1 MHPEVRLNPL
11 PWRCLQSGMTF
22 FSPRPTHCTPTQ
34 PPQHTP
40 LGVRSVAV
48 ALAWALTGAAAWA
61 QTAPAEAPL
70 GASPKVERIVHEDA
84 GSRVQELKVGGQTK
98 QIEVQTKADLPAYQI
113 NPTDAAQGPAN
124 PDGQRTGNAGSAGR
138 TTWRLFNF

>member
-1 MHPEVRLNPL
+1 MA
-11 PWRCLQSGMTF
+11 SGPCF
-22 FSPRPTHCTPTQ
+22 
-34 PPQHTP
+34 
-40 LGVRSVAV
+40 
-48 ALAWALTGAAAWA
+48 A
-61 QTAPAEAPL
+61 QTVPAEAPL
-70 GASPKVERIVHEDA
+70 GTSPKVERIVHEDA

-113 NPTDAAQGPAN
+113 NPADAAQGPAN

>member
-1 MHPEVRLNPL
+1 
-11 PWRCLQSGMTF
+11 MTF
-22 FSPRPTHCTPTQ
+22 FTA
-34 PPQHTP
+34 QHTTTP
-40 LGVRSVAV
+40 LAHRLRHTGCIAALGLACGLVNGLAV
-48 ALAWALTGAAAWA
+48 A
-61 QTAPAEAPL
+61 QTPPTEAPL

-98 QIEVQTKADLPAYQI
+98 QIEVQTKADLPAYQV

>member
-1 MHPEVRLNPL
+1 
-11 PWRCLQSGMTF
+11 MTF
-22 FSPRPTHCTPTQ
+22 STAQHTVTL
-34 PPQHTP
+34 PPQRTRLTRCIAA
-40 LGVRSVAV
+40 LG
-48 ALAWALTGAAAWA
+48 LACGMASGPCFA
-61 QTAPAEAPL
+61 QTVPAEATL
-70 GASPKVERIVHEDA
+70 GTSPKVERIVHEDA

-113 NPTDAAQGPAN
+113 NPADAAQGPAN